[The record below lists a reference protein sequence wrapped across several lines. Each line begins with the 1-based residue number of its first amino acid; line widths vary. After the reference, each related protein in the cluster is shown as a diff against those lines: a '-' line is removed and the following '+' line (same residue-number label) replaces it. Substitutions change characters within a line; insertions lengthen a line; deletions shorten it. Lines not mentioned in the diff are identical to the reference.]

1 MIVAGVGFR
10 AEAASRDIADIV
22 HRAQAQSGLAAHW
35 LAVPDFKLPHVGVLE
50 AAAALNLRLI
60 AIERSRLEAVQG
72 RCLTRSLKAAAATG
86 LASIAE
92 ACALA
97 ALDDQAK
104 LILPRMANTHAT
116 CALAQGR
123 SW

>member
-10 AEAASRDIADIV
+10 ANAASRDIADIV
-22 HRAQAQSGLAAHW
+22 RRAQAQSELEVRW
-35 LAVPDFKLPHVGVLE
+35 LAVPDFKLPHAGLLE
-50 AAAALNLRLI
+50 AAATLDLRVI
-60 AIERSRLEAVQG
+60 AIERSRLETVQG
-72 RCLTRSLKAAAATG
+72 RCLTQSLQAAAATG

-97 ALDDQAK
+97 ALDEQAK
-104 LILPRMANTHAT
+104 LILPRLANTHAT